1 MFPNQVTES
10 VRRSMGRVSENRH
23 LSSFGEHF
31 LERYFLALG
40 PGGTHGVTRPEF
52 SS

>member
-23 LSSFGEHF
+23 RSPFGEH
-31 LERYFLALG
+31 LLRRYFLALG
-40 PGGTHGVTRPEF
+40 LRGTLAVARPEF
-52 SS
+52 PS